1 MSPRARDQ
9 NDDRPP
15 AEAAPESAMGGAS
28 ARPRTTRSDTPHPA
42 SAPELAREHRP
53 ADPEAVPGDAAIE
66 RRRRLDPAYAGPERR
81 IGRR

>member
-1 MSPRARDQ
+1 MSPRASDQ

-15 AEAAPESAMGGAS
+15 AEPAPESAMGGAS
-28 ARPRTTRSDTPHPA
+28 DMGAHGWHPA